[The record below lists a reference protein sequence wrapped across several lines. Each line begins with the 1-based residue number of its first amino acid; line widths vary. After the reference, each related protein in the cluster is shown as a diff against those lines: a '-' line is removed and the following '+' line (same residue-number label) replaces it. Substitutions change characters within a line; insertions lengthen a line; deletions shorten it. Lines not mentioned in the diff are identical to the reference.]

1 VNNDHVGRF
10 LGLTPRATLAQPYSH
25 LFVLKLPLQAPSPRS
40 PSPTSPHLAWLTG
53 MPRRLT
59 EQTPLLGKARNVPV
73 GADVDVDVDVERG
86 GPIEARKTSSQ
97 VPVAAAPAP
106 AGAEVDHVVESGS
119 GGSGSGGSSTTVT
132 TTTMTPIPWR
142 QLLTLCLVRLIDPIC
157 FSQIFP
163 YINDMLLDMRVVG
176 PNEPERVGL
185 YSGLIESTFSVAVAL
200 AIYPWARLSGMSGLT
215 YVLCLLPQDNLP
227 LWIILIRRFFSSFS
241 DQVGRKPVLLY
252 GIIGA
257 TAAMV
262 SFGMGNRC
270 APSPSPPQTTYPSLA
285 APPLNLPFTNS
296 L

>member
-1 VNNDHVGRF
+1 
-10 LGLTPRATLAQPYSH
+10 
-25 LFVLKLPLQAPSPRS
+25 
-40 PSPTSPHLAWLTG
+40 

-252 GIIGA
+252 DIIGV
-257 TAAMV
+257 TAAICD
-262 SFGMGNRC
+262 GQLWNGE
-270 APSPSPPQTTYPSLA
+270 
-285 APPLNLPFTNS
+285 
-296 L
+296 